1 MTIKHVLFASRE
13 LAESLAGNPYMAVIS
28 ITDPGT
34 PEAKLDP
41 LFKHVLRLS
50 FFDALPADEFLPAP
64 IPGMFDHLMAA
75 QISEFV
81 AALHAA
87 PFEISAMVHCEYGV
101 SRSAAV
107 ALFVEA
113 YCGAPLAAREFTYEA
128 NQWVIALL
136 LQRHPDLSI
145 DIPAAGAA
153 KDRRRQSAA
162 TRDELAVLPLKS
174 A

>member
-34 PEAKLDP
+34 PEARLDP
-41 LFKHVLRLS
+41 LFRHVLRLS
-50 FFDALPADEFLPAP
+50 FFDAVPADEYLPAP
-64 IPGMFDHLMAA
+64 MPGMFDHLMAA

-81 AALHAA
+81 QALHAA
-87 PFEISAMVHCEYGV
+87 PFDISTMVHCEYGV

-113 YCGAPLAAREFTYEA
+113 FSAAPLAAREFAHEA
-128 NQWVIALL
+128 NQWVIDRLL
-136 LQRHPDLSI
+136 HVNPELSI
-145 DIPAAGAA
+145 DIPSQPTR
-153 KDRRRQSAA
+153 DRRASSA
-162 TRDELAVLPLKS
+162 RDQITSETQKA